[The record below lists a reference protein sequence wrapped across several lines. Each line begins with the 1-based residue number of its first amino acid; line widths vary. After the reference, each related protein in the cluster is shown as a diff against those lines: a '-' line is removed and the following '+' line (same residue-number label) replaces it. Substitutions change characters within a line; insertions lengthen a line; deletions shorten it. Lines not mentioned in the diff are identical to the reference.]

1 MELNPNMTIGP
12 PRGAESVPPTPDEIP
27 PKLGSLKNAP
37 NYSYVY
43 FNTSQALAN
52 NSEDASNR
60 SCKNP
65 TVEQG
70 INRLS
75 DQQNNQETTRFNVH

>member
-1 MELNPNMTIGP
+1 MTTGP
-12 PRGAESVPPTPDEIP
+12 PRGAESVHPMPDEIP

-52 NSEDASNR
+52 NSEDASDR
-60 SCKNP
+60 SCENP

-70 INRLS
+70 VNRLG
-75 DQQNNQETTRFNVH
+75 DQQNNQKAPWLDLH